1 MARIEFGHTWWG
13 KRWLRALSN
22 IDFENRLPRGKRYAR
37 NGSVVSITADEHNV
51 AAKVSGRRPKPY
63 NVTLTLWRF
72 EPGESEKLVSL
83 VRNNPYYLSQLE
95 AHTLPPELEQEAAD
109 AGIKLFPKNWEELGM
124 RCSCPDWA
132 VPCKHLAAVVY
143 IIANEID
150 KNPFLVFQMH
160 GLDLPKA
167 VRGASFEED
176 AEPIVDIES
185 LLAHKPEEYNY
196 YRENLEHIDF
206 ATIPDLY
213 PAVSRLLT
221 EFPLFYLKKDF
232 KEILLRAYKRLS
244 REVRRYVK
252 NLKLQ
257 EEPPET
263 LFTSCNISIHKGK
276 NRFSGRLKKGKS
288 EIRFD
293 SEQLDPLVEY
303 LHYLSAGD
311 LGAYPPIVA
320 YLIMVHSFALRMME
334 QHALVPEIMAIRKG
348 VYIQRWIPA
357 LFNQE
362 TRAVFDALVEAL
374 PREVVR
380 YGDTPLEQREQ
391 VLFLISFFLRHYL
404 GVFQPLPN
412 AEDDPVTALFF
423 RGAEYTPTRFE
434 ERQNAN
440 TIHLWLGRFFVRPI
454 HHYPVIHIDEV
465 EPDRFAFEIKVAD
478 RRSSDELP
486 VPLRDF
492 LREPESVTLPLLR
505 DLSLL
510 ATYLETVNDVLRHQR
525 TVVVEA
531 DEFVDRWF
539 AALPAL
545 RTLGVRTVVP
555 KVLQDAFAPHLSLRV
570 QSAGATGDKVVSYTS
585 LREMLQF
592 DWSIAAGD
600 TFITPQELFEL
611 SGKYR
616 RFVRYKDRYIELDEK
631 HLDSIARRLEK
642 DPTPSPMELLKTGL
656 TATLNGV
663 PVEMDEGA
671 ASLFESLLSPPEVD
685 PPENLQVEL
694 RPYQLRGYRWLYH
707 NYRIGLGAVVAD
719 DMGLGKT
726 AQVIAFLQQLRNEGV
741 VSPRAPALAIVPA
754 SLMTNWEREVHK
766 FAPELTPAVYHGSER
781 RMPEG
786 ADLVITTYALARR
799 DTAAFKKA
807 SWSVSIIDE
816 AQNIK
821 NSAAAQAQAVKSI
834 KAGYSVAMTGT
845 PVENRLLDYWSI
857 IDFVMKGYLGS
868 RNAFKE
874 AYAVPIER
882 YRDRGALARFRTIT
896 APLIMRRLKT
906 DRSIIADLPEKIV
919 TDRFPLLTK
928 EQSVLYQ
935 ELVEHTDSWLA
946 EADGIDR
953 AGMVFKLMT
962 GLKQICCHPHL
973 YVNRGDRG
981 PSVSGKASMLLDLLE
996 TIAAKGE
1003 KALVFTQFAE
1013 MGGILKEMIEARFD
1027 APCLFLYGGT
1037 SRKERDRMI
1046 DLFQNSEE
1054 HRYMLLSIKAGGVG
1068 LNLTAANHVIH
1079 YDLWWNPAVENQATD
1094 RAFRIGQHKNVTVY
1108 RFITRG
1114 TFEERIN
1121 EMIEAKKELADLTV
1135 AQGEQWLTKLSTGEL
1150 KELIRLSGD
1159 ADGDRD
1165 GDSDRDSD
1173 RDDDRE

>member
-13 KRWLRALSN
+13 RRWLAALSH

-37 NGSVVSITADEHNV
+37 NGSVVSITTNDHNV
-51 AAKVSGRRPKPY
+51 AAKVRGRQPKPY
-63 NVTLTLWRF
+63 NVALKLWRF
-72 EPGESEKLVSL
+72 EQSESEKLVAL
-83 VRNNPYYLSQLE
+83 VKNNPYYLSQLE

-109 AGIKLFPKNWEELGM
+109 AGIRLFPDSWEELKM

-160 GLDLPKA
+160 GLDLPKE

-185 LLAHKPEEYNY
+185 LLARKPEEYNY

-206 ATIPDLY
+206 STIPDLY
-213 PAVSRLLT
+213 PAVSQLLT
-221 EFPLFYLKKDF
+221 EFPLFYLKNDF
-232 KEILLRAYKRLS
+232 KEILLRAYKRLA

-252 NLKLQ
+252 NLELQ

-263 LFTSCNISIHKGK
+263 LFTSCSISIHKGR
-276 NRFSGRLKKGKS
+276 NRFSGRLKKGRQEIKFES
-288 EIRFD
+288 EN
-293 SEQLDPLVEY
+293 LTPLVEY
-303 LHYLSAGD
+303 LQYLSAGD

-334 QHALVPEIMAIRKG
+334 QHALVPEIIAIRKG
-348 VYIQRWIPA
+348 AYIVRWIPA
-357 LFNQE
+357 LFNRE
-362 TRAVFDALVEAL
+362 TGEVFDALVEAL

-380 YGDTPLEQREQ
+380 YGDTPLEHREQ
-391 VLFLISFFLRHYL
+391 VLFLIAFFLRHYL
-404 GVFQPLPN
+404 GVFQPVPS
-412 AEDDPVTALFF
+412 ADDDPITALFF
-423 RGAEYTPTRFE
+423 SAGEYAPKKFE
-434 ERQNAN
+434 ERQNAA

-454 HHYPVIHIDEV
+454 HHYPVIHIDEL
-465 EPDRFAFEIKVAD
+465 EHERFAFEIKVAD
-478 RRSSDELP
+478 RRADDELP
-486 VPLRDF
+486 VQLREF

-510 ATYLETVNDVLRHQR
+510 ATYLETVNEFLRRQR
-525 TVVVEA
+525 TVTVEA
-531 DEFVDRWF
+531 EEFVDRWF

-555 KVLQDAFAPHLSLRV
+555 KALQEVFAPQLSLRV
-570 QSAGATGDKVVSYTS
+570 QSARPADDKVVSYTS
-585 LREMLQF
+585 LSEMLRF
-592 DWSIAAGD
+592 DWNIAAGD
-600 TFITPQELFEL
+600 TFINPDELFEL

-631 HLDSIARRLEK
+631 QLDSIARRLEK

-663 PVEMDEGA
+663 PVEMDEGV
-671 ASLFESLLSPPEVD
+671 ASLFESLLSPPEVEE
-685 PPENLQVEL
+685 PAGLRAAL

-707 NYRIGLGAVVAD
+707 NYRIGLGSVVAD

-726 AQVIAFLQQLRNEGV
+726 VQVIAFLERLRAEGV
-741 VSPRAPALAIVPA
+741 VSPQAPALAIVPA
-754 SLMTNWEREVHK
+754 SLMTNWEREVRK
-766 FAPELTPAVYHGSER
+766 FAPELAPAVYHGSER

-799 DTAAFKKA
+799 DAAAFKKV
-807 SWSVSIIDE
+807 SWSVSILDE

-821 NSAAAQAQAVKSI
+821 NASAAQAQAVKSI
-834 KAGYSVAMTGT
+834 KAGYAIAMTGT

-857 IDFVMKGYLGS
+857 IDYVMKGYLGS
-868 RNAFKE
+868 RTAFKE
-874 AYAVPIER
+874 AYATPIER
-882 YRDRGALARFRTIT
+882 YRDQTALARFRTVT

-906 DRSIIADLPEKIV
+906 DRSIITDLPDKIV
-919 TDRFPLLTK
+919 SNRFPLLTK

-935 ELVEHTDSWLA
+935 ELVDHTESWLA
-946 EADGIDR
+946 GADGIDR

-962 GLKQICCHPHL
+962 GLKQICCHPYL
-973 YVNRGDRG
+973 YVKRSDRG
-981 PSVSGKASMLLDLLE
+981 PAVSGKASMLLELLE

-1013 MGGILKEMIEARFD
+1013 MGEILKEMIEARFD
-1027 APCLFLYGGT
+1027 LPCLFLYGGS
-1037 SRKERDRMI
+1037 SRTDRDRMI
-1046 DLFQNSEE
+1046 DLFQHNEE
-1054 HRYMLLSIKAGGVG
+1054 HRYMVLSIKAGGVG
-1068 LNLTAANHVIH
+1068 LNLTAANHVVH

-1121 EMIEAKKELADLTV
+1121 EMLEAKQELADLTV

-1159 ADGDRD
+1159 GD
-1165 GDSDRDSD
+1165 
-1173 RDDDRE
+1173 